1 MIIIDINDL
10 KPGAVPMLIP
20 ENTLLVVIDVQGN
33 LARLV
38 AESESTIQAIEKL
51 VQGAKLLDIPV
62 LLTAQVPEK
71 IGHTIPEIA
80 GLLPEQTDLPRVH
93 FSIWQDAA
101 VQEAI
106 CSSERQQVLLCG
118 FEAHICLYQSSLDL
132 LAEGYEVYLAADAVS
147 SRNPYNKSIALQEL
161 AKQGVHLTTVEMA
174 LFSLLRSA
182 QHPAFKSISRLIK

>member
-1 MIIIDINDL
+1 VL
-10 KPGAVPMLIP
+10 TS
-20 ENTLLVVIDVQGN
+20 ETTLLIVIDVQGN
-33 LARLV
+33 LARVV
-38 AESESTIQAIEKL
+38 AESESAIRAVTQL
-51 VQGAKLLDIPV
+51 VQGANLLEIPV

-80 GLLPEQTDLPRVH
+80 GLLPDQTELPRVH

-101 VQEAI
+101 VQQAI
-106 CSSERQQVLLCG
+106 RTSGRCQLLLCG

-132 LAEGYEVYLAADAVS
+132 ISDGFEVYLVADAVS
-147 SRNPYNKSIALQEL
+147 SRNPYNKTIALQEL

-182 QHPAFKSISRLIK
+182 QHPAFKPISKIIK